1 MLYNDAF
8 ESELSL
14 EEHIL
19 LWTVN
24 ELGGRLLNFH
34 EDSTFLL
41 LLLHEP
47 INSKFTTGLP
57 QPPTYRV
64 ALLVC
69 TIACIYE
76 AARTYLLDS
85 LPGELKRAKNHIPT
99 KRALV
104 LTVSSGLSLFSSS
117 IPTKH
122 YQIPIFT
129 SKLVPQMS
137 DQSVKC
143 TSKFST

>member
-1 MLYNDAF
+1 MLYNAAF
-8 ESELSL
+8 ESELLL
-14 EEHIL
+14 EGHIL
-19 LWTVN
+19 LWTLN
-24 ELGGRLLNFH
+24 ELGGRLLNFQ
-34 EDSTFLL
+34 EDSTFSVLL
-41 LLLHEP
+41 LYVP
-47 INSKFTTGLP
+47 INSRFTTGLP
-57 QPPTYRV
+57 QPPTYMV

-117 IPTKH
+117 IPTKY
-122 YQIPIFT
+122 YQITNFT
-129 SKLVPQMS
+129 
-137 DQSVKC
+137 
-143 TSKFST
+143 

>member
-1 MLYNDAF
+1 M
-8 ESELSL
+8 
-14 EEHIL
+14 

-76 AARTYLLDS
+76 AARTYLLES

-99 KRALV
+99 KRGLV

-143 TSKFST
+143 T

>member
-1 MLYNDAF
+1 MLYNAAF
-8 ESELSL
+8 ESELLL
-14 EEHIL
+14 EGHIL
-19 LWTVN
+19 LWTLN

-34 EDSTFLL
+34 EDSSFSLL
-41 LLLHEP
+41 LLYVP

-99 KRALV
+99 KGRSYLLFHLV
-104 LTVSSGLSLFSSS
+104 SAYFLRPFPPNIIKS
-117 IPTKH
+117 
-122 YQIPIFT
+122 QI
-129 SKLVPQMS
+129 SHES
-137 DQSVKC
+137 
-143 TSKFST
+143 

>member
-1 MLYNDAF
+1 MLYNAAF
-8 ESELSL
+8 ESELLL
-14 EEHIL
+14 EGHIL
-19 LWTVN
+19 LWTLN

-34 EDSTFLL
+34 EDSSFLL
-41 LLLHEP
+41 LLLYVP
-47 INSKFTTGLP
+47 INSRFTTGLP
-57 QPPTYRV
+57 QPPTYMYRV

-117 IPTKH
+117 IPTKY
-122 YQIPIFT
+122 YQITNFT
-129 SKLVPQMS
+129 
-137 DQSVKC
+137 
-143 TSKFST
+143 

>member
-1 MLYNDAF
+1 MLYNAAF
-8 ESELSL
+8 ESELLL
-14 EEHIL
+14 EGHIL
-19 LWTVN
+19 LWTLN

-34 EDSTFLL
+34 EDSSFSLL
-41 LLLHEP
+41 LLYVP
-47 INSKFTTGLP
+47 INSRFTTGLP

-64 ALLVC
+64 ALLAC

-76 AARTYLLDS
+76 AARTYLLES

-117 IPTKH
+117 IPTKY
-122 YQIPIFT
+122 YQITNFT
-129 SKLVPQMS
+129 
-137 DQSVKC
+137 
-143 TSKFST
+143 

>member
-1 MLYNDAF
+1 MLHLNQNYCWKDT
-8 ESELSL
+8 SCCG
-14 EEHIL
+14 
-19 LWTVN
+19 LWMN
-24 ELGGRLLNFH
+24 LIGGRLLNFH
-34 EDSTFLL
+34 EDSSFSLL
-41 LLLHEP
+41 LLYVP

-85 LPGELKRAKNHIPT
+85 LPGELKRAKNHILT

-117 IPTKH
+117 IPTKY
-122 YQIPIFT
+122 YQITNFT
-129 SKLVPQMS
+129 WKLAPQMS